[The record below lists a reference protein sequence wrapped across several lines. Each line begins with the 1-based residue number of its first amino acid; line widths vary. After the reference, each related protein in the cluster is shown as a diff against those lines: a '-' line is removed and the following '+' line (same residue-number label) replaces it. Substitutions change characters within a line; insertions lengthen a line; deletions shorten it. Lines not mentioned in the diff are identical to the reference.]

1 MVLFDM
7 DGLLLDTERV
17 CLDCCVQIGIQHG
30 LPDLTDVFIQMI
42 GLRGIDSKPILEAAL
57 LGQVAHSIFLAQWDE
72 MIDERLRTDIQVKPG
87 AVELLEHLN
96 RQGVSTA
103 VATSTRTAAA
113 LQHLG
118 SAGLVGFFDKV
129 IGGDQVVKGKPDP
142 EIYHK
147 AAAELGHKAANC
159 IVFEDSDP
167 GVLAGVRSGAKVV
180 QVPDIKAP
188 SAETMKLG
196 HIIAPDLL
204 EGARLVGL
212 I

>member
-17 CLDCCVQIGIQHG
+17 CMECAVEVGYEYG
-30 LPDLTDVFIQMI
+30 LPDLSDVFFRMI
-42 GLRGIDSKPILEAAL
+42 GLRGAEGRPILETAIR
-57 LGQVAHSIFLAQWDE
+57 GHIDHDTFVARWDGL
-72 MIDERLRTDIQVKPG
+72 ISARLRKGIEVKPG
-87 AVELLEHLN
+87 VVELLQHLKQ
-96 RQGVSTA
+96 RGIGTA
-103 VATSTRTAAA
+103 VATSTRTATACR
-113 LQHLG
+113 HLER
-118 SAGLVGFFDKV
+118 AGLAEFFDHI
-129 IGGDQVVKGKPDP
+129 IGGDKVTNGKPDP

-147 AAAELGHKAANC
+147 AAKALGLEAVDC

-180 QVPDIKAP
+180 QVPDIKPP
-188 SAETMKLG
+188 SADTVKLG

>member
-17 CLDCCVQIGIQHG
+17 CLECAVEVGYEYG
-30 LPDLTDVFIQMI
+30 LPDLSDVFVRMI
-42 GLRGIDSKPILEAAL
+42 GLRGAQSRPILEAAIH
-57 LGQVAHSIFLAQWDE
+57 GHIDHDTFVARWDG
-72 MIDERLRTDIQVKPG
+72 MITARLRKGIQVKAG
-87 AVELLEHLN
+87 AVELLQHLK
-96 RQGVSTA
+96 QCGVGTA
-103 VATSTRTAAA
+103 VATSTRTATA
-113 LQHLG
+113 QRHLER
-118 SAGLVGFFDKV
+118 AGLVDFFDHI
-129 IGGDQVVKGKPDP
+129 IGGDMVMSGKPNP

-147 AAAELGHKAANC
+147 AANALGLNAVNC

-180 QVPDIKAP
+180 QVPDIKPP
-188 SAETMKLG
+188 SADTVKLG

-204 EGARLVGL
+204 EGARLAGL

>member
-17 CLDCCVQIGIQHG
+17 CLECCVATGYEYG
-30 LPDLTDVFIQMI
+30 LPDLTDVFIRTI
-42 GLRGIDSKPILEAAL
+42 GLRGVEGRPILEAAL
-57 LGQVAHSIFLAQWDE
+57 QGQVDHDVFVARWNG
-72 MIDERLRTDIQVKPG
+72 MITDQMDMGVQVKPG
-87 AVELLEHLN
+87 VVELLSHLKEQ
-96 RQGVSTA
+96 RLGTA
-103 VATSTRTAAA
+103 VATSTRTATARA
-113 LQHLG
+113 HLG
-118 SAGLVGFFDKV
+118 MAGLVDFFDHI
-129 IGGDQVVKGKPDP
+129 IGGDMVTNGKPNP

-147 AAAELGHKAANC
+147 AATELGVDAANC

-167 GVLAGVRSGAKVV
+167 GVLAGVRSGARVV
-180 QVPDIKAP
+180 QVPDIKPP

-196 HIIAPDLL
+196 HIIAPNLL

>member
-17 CLDCCVQIGIQHG
+17 CLECCVAVGSEYG
-30 LPDLTDVFIQMI
+30 LPDLTDVFIRTI
-42 GLRGIDSKPILEAAL
+42 GLRGAESRPILEAAL
-57 LGQVAHSIFLAQWDE
+57 IGQVEHDTFVARWDG
-72 MIDERLRTDIQVKPG
+72 MIADRMQMGIQVKPG
-87 AVELLEHLN
+87 VVEFLNHLK
-96 RQGVSTA
+96 RQSIGTA
-103 VATSTRTAAA
+103 VATSTRTAKARE
-113 LQHLG
+113 HLG
-118 SAGLVGFFDKV
+118 NAGLLDFFDHI
-129 IGGDQVVKGKPDP
+129 IGGDMVGNGKPDP

-147 AAAELGHKAANC
+147 AAAELGRKATDC

-180 QVPDIKAP
+180 QVPDIKPP
-188 SAETMKLG
+188 SIETVQLG
-196 HIIAPDLL
+196 HIIASDLL

>member
-17 CLDCCVQIGIQHG
+17 CLECCVAIGTEYG
-30 LPDLTDVFIQMI
+30 LPDLTNVFIRTI
-42 GLRGIDSKPILEAAL
+42 GLRGAESRPILEAAL
-57 LGQVAHSIFLAQWDE
+57 QGQVDHDIFVTRWDG
-72 MIDERLRTDIQVKPG
+72 MIADRMRLGIEVKSG
-87 AVELLEHLN
+87 VVELLDHLK
-96 RQGVSTA
+96 RQGVGTA

-113 LQHLG
+113 RAHLG
-118 SAGLVGFFDKV
+118 IAGLSDFFDHI
-129 IGGDQVVKGKPDP
+129 IGGDMVSSGKPDP

-147 AAAELGHKAANC
+147 AAAELGLKATDC

-180 QVPDIKAP
+180 QVPDIKPP
-188 SAETMKLG
+188 SAETVKLG

-204 EGARLVGL
+204 TGARLVGL

>member
-17 CLDCCVQIGIQHG
+17 CLECCVVVGYEYE
-30 LPDLTDVFIQMI
+30 LPDLTDVFIRTI
-42 GLRGIDSKPILEAAL
+42 GLRGAESRPIFEAAL
-57 LGQVAHSIFLAQWDE
+57 NGQVDHDTFVLRWDGLIADR
-72 MIDERLRTDIQVKPG
+72 MRMGIQVKSG
-87 AVELLEHLN
+87 AVALLAHLK
-96 RQGVSTA
+96 RQGIGTA
-103 VATSTRTAAA
+103 VATSTRTAKARE
-113 LQHLG
+113 HLG
-118 SAGLVGFFDKV
+118 IAGLVDFFGHI
-129 IGGDQVVKGKPDP
+129 IGGDLVTNGKPDP

-147 AAAELGHKAANC
+147 AAAELGYKAADC

-180 QVPDIKAP
+180 QVPDIKQP
-188 SAETMKLG
+188 SADTVKLG

>member
-17 CLDCCVQIGIQHG
+17 CLECCVALGAEYG
-30 LPDLTDVFIQMI
+30 FPDLTDVFISMI
-42 GLRGIDSKPILEAAL
+42 GLRGIESKPILETAL
-57 LGQVAHSIFLAQWDE
+57 QGHVDHDTFLERWDS
-72 MIDERLRTDIQVKPG
+72 MIGERLRVDIQVKSG
-87 AVELLEHLN
+87 AVELLQHLK
-96 RQGVSTA
+96 RRGIGTA
-103 VATSTRTAAA
+103 VATSTRTATA
-113 LQHLG
+113 QEQLG
-118 SAGLVGFFDKV
+118 NAGLVDFFDHI
-129 IGGDQVVKGKPDP
+129 IGGDKVNKGKPDP

-147 AAAELGHKAANC
+147 AAAELGQKASSC

-167 GVLAGVRSGAKVV
+167 GVLAGVRSGAQVV

-188 SAETMKLG
+188 SAETVALG
-196 HIIAPDLL
+196 HIIVPDLL